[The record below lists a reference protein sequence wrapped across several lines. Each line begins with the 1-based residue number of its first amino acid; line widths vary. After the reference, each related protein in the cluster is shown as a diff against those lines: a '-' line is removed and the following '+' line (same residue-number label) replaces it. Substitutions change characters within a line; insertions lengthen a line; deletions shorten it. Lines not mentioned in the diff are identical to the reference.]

1 MLVRIQ
7 GNTRVLGGVIGDGGS
22 GPSPSEDVDITIQVD
37 ADALDAWSA
46 ANPARLTDNMVALL
60 INDDVGES
68 EWLQYDTSIPD
79 WKYLDA
85 GGVFVVDGLGEAVS
99 LRKVELSP
107 EFEVTSAPENP
118 GIGVVSV
125 SKFMKNTAPVTTFL
139 VAQGLSRVV
148 TPGGTVDIFEEFFAS
163 FTESFIA
170 ATGAELKNFAND
182 PFTAFLTEQGR
193 IRFHDIDTTT
203 EGVLDIREVAVSCRL
218 SGTFGGGLDSAV
230 LVDYYQITQA
240 GALDV
245 KVGTMAFERQFQL
258 DFDARAQSLVS
269 RLSKQTSTLVQNG
282 AKFILSLPSGA
293 PGSFTIN
300 EIDFLITVGG

>member
-1 MLVRIQ
+1 MSIRNDLLEQILAA
-7 GNTRVLGGVIGDGGS
+7 TGGS
-22 GPSPSEDVDITIQVD
+22 GDVDITIQED
-37 ADALDAWSA
+37 QDALDAWSA
-46 ANPARLTDNMVALL
+46 ANPSRLTDGMVALV

-85 GGVFVVDGLGEAVS
+85 AGIFVVDDLGDAVS
-99 LRKVELSP
+99 LRKIELSP
-107 EFEVTSAPENP
+107 EFDVTAPPENP
-118 GIGVVSV
+118 GLGVVSI

-148 TPGGTVDIFEEFFAS
+148 TPGGTVDIFDEFFAA
-163 FTESFIA
+163 FTESYIA
-170 ATGAELKNFAND
+170 ATGADIKNFAND
-182 PFTAFLTEQGR
+182 PFTGFLTEQGR
-193 IRFHDIDTTT
+193 LRFPDIDQTT
-203 EGVLDIREVAVSCRL
+203 GGIIDIQEVAVSCRI
-218 SGTFGGGLDSAV
+218 SGTFAGNLDSAV

-245 KVGTMAFERQFQL
+245 KIGTMAFERQFQL

-282 AKFILSLPSGA
+282 AKFILNLPADSPA
-293 PGSFTIN
+293 NFTIN
-300 EIDFLITVGG
+300 EINFLITTGG